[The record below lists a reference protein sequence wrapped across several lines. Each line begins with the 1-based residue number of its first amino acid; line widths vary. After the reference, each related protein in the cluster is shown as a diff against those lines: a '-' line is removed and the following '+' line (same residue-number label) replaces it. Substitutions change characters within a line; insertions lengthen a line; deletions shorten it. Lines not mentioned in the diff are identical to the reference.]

1 MASQEEI
8 EQRKIKGFKAI
19 KKAYRTEQG
28 EDSVDLFVDHHLE
41 EIESL
46 FWKKHLGNE
55 KPEGIKVLDILV
67 LRSHWGDEEGGIENF
82 DFTLP
87 EAVTDYVICVSFDE
101 DGEIDYISME
111 S

>member
-1 MASQEEI
+1 MASKEEI
-8 EQRKIKGFKAI
+8 EKRKVEGLNAI
-19 KKAYRTEQG
+19 KKAFRTEQG

-41 EIESL
+41 EIESSY
-46 FWKKHLGNE
+46 WEKHLNCEQPKGN
-55 KPEGIKVLDILV
+55 KVLDILV
-67 LRSHWGDEEGGIENF
+67 LKSHWGDEEDGIENF

-87 EAVTDYVICVSFDE
+87 EEITNYVICVSFDE